1 MPHHN
6 IPNIRCCNTC
16 EQTKGIELFRNT
28 SSGNKRH
35 ICADC
40 EKIRNRER
48 NARFYQKNKDKCLA
62 KAKVKYNKKRVAIL
76 AQRLDGI
83 PAQGVEGVEQAV
95 DDLIAQGVGGVMV
108 VDPMPHPDQ
117 IDQ

>member
-48 NARFYQKNKDKCLA
+48 NARFYQKNKEKCLA
-62 KAKVKYNKKRVAIL
+62 KAKVKYNNKRVAVL
-76 AQRLDGI
+76 AQRLDI
-83 PAQGVEGVEQAV
+83 PARGVYDELEQAV
-95 DDLIAQGVGGVMV
+95 DDMIAQGVL
-108 VDPMPHPDQ
+108 DPMPRRDQ

>member
-35 ICADC
+35 ICIDC
-40 EKIRNRER
+40 EKIQNRER
-48 NARFYQKNKDKCLA
+48 NARYYRKNKEACLA
-62 KAKVKYNKKRVAIL
+62 KAKVKYNKKRVAVL
-76 AQRLDGI
+76 
-83 PAQGVEGVEQAV
+83 AQGVEGVLE
-95 DDLIAQGVGGVMV
+95 QGVEGLEQGVEGVIV
-108 VDPMPHPDQ
+108 VAPMPHPDQ

>member
-1 MPHHN
+1 MPHHI

-35 ICADC
+35 ICVDC
-40 EKIRNRER
+40 EKIQNRER
-48 NARFYQKNKDKCLA
+48 NARYYRKNKEACLA
-62 KAKVKYNKKRVAIL
+62 KAKVKYNKKRVAVL
-76 AQRLDGI
+76 AQGVDI

-95 DDLIAQGVGGVMV
+95 DDLIAQGVGGVIV

>member
-1 MPHHN
+1 MPQHN

-35 ICADC
+35 ICVDC

-48 NARFYQKNKDKCLA
+48 NARYYRKNKDACLA
-62 KAKVKYNKKRVAIL
+62 KAKVKYNNKRVAVL
-76 AQRLDGI
+76 
-83 PAQGVEGVEQAV
+83 AQGVDVPALEVFDELEQAV
-95 DDLIAQGVGGVMV
+95 DDLIELGVL
-108 VDPMPHPDQ
+108 DPMHHPDQ